1 MQQKNCTLGLCLIWC
16 RVVRSRDVQFRIFSR
31 PTYKSS
37 VKTWPTIVLTFLYP
51 YHTHSPETGVINRL
65 RFLASQPNN
74 AATSPC
80 KMKHNNAKK
89 DKIEFRKA
97 TDKSVSA
104 QCLSCLYSS
113 SKG

>member
-1 MQQKNCTLGLCLIWC
+1 MFDLVPRCQVSRCPVPRFQSPHLQKLSKDLA
-16 RVVRSRDVQFRIFSR
+16 
-31 PTYKSS
+31 Y
-37 VKTWPTIVLTFLYP
+37 TIVLTFLYP